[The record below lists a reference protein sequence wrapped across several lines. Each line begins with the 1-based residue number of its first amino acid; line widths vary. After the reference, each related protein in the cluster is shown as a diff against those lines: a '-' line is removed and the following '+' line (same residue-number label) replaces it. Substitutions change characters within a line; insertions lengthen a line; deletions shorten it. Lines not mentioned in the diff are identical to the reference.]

1 MSLRSKTQE
10 ISIDGRVSNME
21 ESGEKREEPNWWID
35 KWNILILL
43 FLYILQGIPMGLSAS
58 IPMVLQSR
66 HVGYKQQAM
75 FSFVSWP
82 FSIKLLWAP
91 IVDSIY
97 SERIGRRKTWL
108 IPMQYLIGVSMILL
122 SYQVGKL
129 LGDEGGEPNVLGL
142 TVFFFLIYTFAATQ
156 DIAVDGWALT
166 MLLRRNVGYAST
178 CNTVGQTVGFFLGY
192 TLFLAFE
199 SKEFCNTYLR
209 SQPAEEGMVNL
220 GEFVYFWGIVFIIST
235 TLVWMLKKEVKDR
248 EKSNI
253 TLVYKELFHVL
264 QLKPVIM
271 YSLAHFTARVS

>member
-209 SQPAEEGMVNL
+209 SQPAEEGIVNL

-271 YSLAHFTARVS
+271 YSLAHLTARVS

>member
-1 MSLRSKTQE
+1 MSLRTKSQE

-21 ESGEKREEPNWWID
+21 ASEDKREEPNWWID

-108 IPMQYLIGVSMILL
+108 VPMQYLIGVSMILL

-166 MLLRRNVGYAST
+166 MLSRRNVGYAST

-209 SQPAEEGMVNL
+209 SQPAEKGMVNL
-220 GEFVYFWGIVFIIST
+220 GEFVYFWGIVFIITT

-271 YSLAHFTARVS
+271 YSLAHLTARVS